1 MREAAANLG
10 VFGGVGGKLTGER
23 RCARRVLTFACLVV

>member
-10 VFGGVGGKLTGER
+10 VFGGVASKLA
-23 RCARRVLTFACLVV
+23 CKLILYTFFCC